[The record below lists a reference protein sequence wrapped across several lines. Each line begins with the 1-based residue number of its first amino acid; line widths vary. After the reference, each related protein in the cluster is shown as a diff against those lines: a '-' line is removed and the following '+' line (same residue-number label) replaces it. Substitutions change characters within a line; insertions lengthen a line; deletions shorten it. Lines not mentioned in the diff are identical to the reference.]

1 MDRNASIRAAW
12 LGLLAAL
19 SISLSACAPG
29 NLWNMLSGRGEPVPD
44 EPGLYA
50 LIDGGH
56 GGPSLQRLDG
66 PRQWEIDTWPARS
79 QLSPDVAF
87 VVRHPE
93 LARSHRQFG
102 DAVRLRRVAWVRST
116 INARG
121 DVLPV
126 DGSRWAAPDL
136 DVFEVPLRVE
146 AYQGRD
152 DIVRATPLAALEP
165 GLYSLEINAG
175 GQPTRARIGVQ
186 WASVDERAYS
196 AATCVDRYES
206 AGPRYRP
213 CAAQT
218 QQTPLPTAAQWLR
231 LYLVAPEFHDRAA
244 GRNLVIRG
252 VVVNVS
258 DDAHVTVPQ
267 LEAQVR
273 AAAGHVLQRWRFD
286 PGIGELAPGAS
297 ASFRTESRDT
307 PPEAHSVHVEI
318 AGL

>member
-1 MDRNASIRAAW
+1 MDRNASIRAGW
-12 LGLLAAL
+12 VGLLAAL
-19 SISLSACAPG
+19 SITLSACAPG
-29 NLWNMLSGRGEPVPD
+29 NLWNLLSGRGEPVPD

-50 LIDGGH
+50 LIDAGDGS
-56 GGPSLQRLDG
+56 PSLQRLDG
-66 PRQWEIDTWPARS
+66 PRPWEVETWPARS
-79 QLSPDVAF
+79 QLSPGVAF

-93 LARSHRQFG
+93 LAHSRGHLG
-102 DAVRLRRVAWVRST
+102 ETVRLRRVAWVRST
-116 INARG
+116 IDARG

-146 AYQGRD
+146 PHEGRH
-152 DIVRATPLAALEP
+152 DIVRATPLAPLEP
-165 GLYSLEINAG
+165 GLYALELGAG
-175 GQPTRARIGVQ
+175 NQPIRARIGVQ

-196 AATCVDRYES
+196 AATCVDRYEG

-213 CAAQT
+213 CAAQA
-218 QQTPLPTAAQWLR
+218 QQTPLPAAAQWLR
-231 LYLVAPEFHDRAA
+231 LYLVAPEFHDGAA
-244 GRNLVIRG
+244 GRGLVIKG
-252 VVVNVS
+252 VVVNAS
-258 DDAHVTVPQ
+258 DAEHVTVPQ

-286 PGIGELAPGAS
+286 PGIGGLAPGAS

-307 PPEAHSVHVEI
+307 PAEAHSVHVEI